1 VTEFAS
7 ADRFYLWRNYAIGYI
22 AVNQHRSELPAVLLV
37 HGFGASVGHWRKNIP
52 VLAESARVFALDL
65 IGFGASDKPADF
77 QYTFENWGALL
88 NDFIREVI
96 GTATVLVGNSIG
108 AIAVMQS
115 AVSLPEVS
123 QWISHV
129 ILINCSLR
137 LLHASKQAQLPWYR
151 RWGSRL
157 LQQVLGNRLIAQLFF
172 YQVKQPQTVR
182 RILQQAYADHSAI
195 SDELIQILC
204 KPAQDPHAVD
214 VFMAFVR
221 YSQGPTPEELLAR
234 LPCPAVI
241 LWGDRDPWE
250 PIELGKNLSQFS
262 AVKRFIPIQ
271 GAGHCPQDEA
281 PAAVNQLLLTYLNP
295 LDIDF
300 AVKVGL
306 E

>member
-1 VTEFAS
+1 VSKFAC
-7 ADRFYLWRNYAIGYI
+7 ADRTFAWRGYSIGYI
-22 AVNQHRSELPAVLLV
+22 AVNEHSLELPALLLV

-52 VLAESARVFALDL
+52 VLAESARVFAIDL

-77 QYTFENWGALL
+77 HYTFENWGALI

-96 GTATVLVGNSIG
+96 TTATVLVGNSIG
-108 AIAVMQS
+108 AIAVMQA
-115 AVSLPEVS
+115 AVSLPAGS

-137 LLHASKQAQLPWYR
+137 LLHESKQAQLPWYR

-172 YQVKQPQTVR
+172 GQVKQPQTVR

-195 SDELIQILC
+195 TDELIHILL

-221 YSQGPTPEELLAR
+221 YSQGPTPEALLER
-234 LPCPAVI
+234 LPCPAII

-250 PIELGKNLSQFS
+250 PIELGKQLSQFP
-262 AVKRFIPIQ
+262 AVKAFIPIQ
-271 GAGHCPQDEA
+271 GAGHCPQDET
-281 PAAVNQLLLTYLNP
+281 PEVVNRLI
-295 LDIDF
+295 LDHLHINF

>member
-1 VTEFAS
+1 MSKFACS
-7 ADRFYLWRNYAIGYI
+7 DRIFGWRGYSIGYI
-22 AVNQHRSELPAVLLV
+22 AVNQHRLELPALLLV

-52 VLAESARVFALDL
+52 ALAESARVFAIDL

-77 QYTFENWGALL
+77 HYTFENWGALI
-88 NDFIREVI
+88 NDFIREI
-96 GTATVLVGNSIG
+96 ITTATVLVGNSIG

-115 AVSLPEVS
+115 AVAMPAGS

-137 LLHASKQAQLPWYR
+137 LLHESKQAQLPWYR
-151 RWGSRL
+151 RWGSRI

-172 YQVKQPQTVR
+172 SQVKQPQTVR
-182 RILQQAYADHSAI
+182 RILQQAYADHRAI
-195 SDELIQILC
+195 TDELINILL

-221 YSQGPTPEELLAR
+221 YSQGPTPETLLER

-250 PIELGKNLSQFS
+250 PIELGKKLSQFP
-262 AVKRFIPIQ
+262 AVKAFIPIQ
-271 GAGHCPQDEA
+271 GAGHCPQDET
-281 PAAVNQLLLTYLNP
+281 PEVVNRLI
-295 LDIDF
+295 LDHLHINF